1 MLTIILIKIILI
13 LTKSV
18 LTLDQ
23 ASKVWFF

>member
-23 ASKVWFF
+23 ASKV